1 MKIAI
6 AGSGA
11 LGSGFGAKLFQAGY
25 DVTLIDGYT
34 SHVEAVK
41 QHGLNI
47 TINGEAFE
55 LNIPM
60 YHFNDQRDE
69 SIYDVVFLFP
79 KSMQLKEVM
88 EDMKPHIDNET
99 IVVCTMNGLKHEEV
113 IAQYVA
119 QSQIVRGVTTWTAG
133 LESPGHSHLLGSG
146 PVEIGELVMKVK
158 KML

>member
-60 YHFNDQRDE
+60 YHFNDQPDE
-69 SIYDVVFLFP
+69 SIYDVCL
-79 KSMQLKEVM
+79 S
-88 EDMKPHIDNET
+88 I
-99 IVVCTMNGLKHEEV
+99 
-113 IAQYVA
+113 
-119 QSQIVRGVTTWTAG
+119 S
-133 LESPGHSHLLGSG
+133 
-146 PVEIGELVMKVK
+146 KVYAIK
-158 KML
+158 RSDGRYEATY

>member
-60 YHFNDQRDE
+60 YHFNDQPDE

-88 EDMKPHIDNET
+88 EAMKPHIDNET
-99 IVVCTMNGLKHEEV
+99 IVVCTMNGL
-113 IAQYVA
+113 A
-119 QSQIVRGVTTWTAG
+119 
-133 LESPGHSHLLGSG
+133 
-146 PVEIGELVMKVK
+146 
-158 KML
+158 

>member
-60 YHFNDQRDE
+60 YHFNDQRTKA
-69 SIYDVVFLFP
+69 F
-79 KSMQLKEVM
+79 
-88 EDMKPHIDNET
+88 
-99 IVVCTMNGLKHEEV
+99 TMLSF
-113 IAQYVA
+113 YF
-119 QSQIVRGVTTWTAG
+119 QS
-133 LESPGHSHLLGSG
+133 LCN
-146 PVEIGELVMKVK
+146 
-158 KML
+158 

>member
-55 LNIPM
+55 LNIQCIILM
-60 YHFNDQRDE
+60 INRTKAF
-69 SIYDVVFLFP
+69 
-79 KSMQLKEVM
+79 
-88 EDMKPHIDNET
+88 
-99 IVVCTMNGLKHEEV
+99 TMLSF
-113 IAQYVA
+113 YF
-119 QSQIVRGVTTWTAG
+119 QS
-133 LESPGHSHLLGSG
+133 LCN
-146 PVEIGELVMKVK
+146 
-158 KML
+158 